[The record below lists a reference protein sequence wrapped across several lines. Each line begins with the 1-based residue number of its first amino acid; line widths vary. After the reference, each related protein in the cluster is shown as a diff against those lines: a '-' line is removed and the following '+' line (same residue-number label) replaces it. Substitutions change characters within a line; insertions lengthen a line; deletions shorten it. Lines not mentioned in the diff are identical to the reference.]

1 MQKQIKILLTLIT
14 VLILAVSCAKNN
26 PNDPTED
33 LNTPPDNE
41 WVNNPNFTKL
51 QNTWQDNDTT
61 YGISQYLI
69 TDNKFYSLYNSSIS
83 YSFDIKY
90 ISWTSET
97 ASIIYGQYTANSYSP
112 EVVGKYYAVSFKDL
126 TDTAIKISGASKGS
140 DFSAENLKEA
150 ISKFT
155 EAGGYFDYYSDCTAV
170 AQ

>member
-51 QNTWQDNDTT
+51 QNTWQDTAYTT
-61 YGISQYLI
+61 SQYVI
-69 TDNKFYSLYNSSIS
+69 TDSKFDSLYNNSTS
-83 YSFDIKY
+83 YSFNIKY
-90 ISWTSET
+90 ISWNSET
-97 ASIIYGQYTANSYSP
+97 AGIIYGQYTANDDTS
-112 EVVGKYYAVSFKDL
+112 VIGKWYAVLFKDL
-126 TDTAIKISGASKGS
+126 TDTTIKISGASKGS